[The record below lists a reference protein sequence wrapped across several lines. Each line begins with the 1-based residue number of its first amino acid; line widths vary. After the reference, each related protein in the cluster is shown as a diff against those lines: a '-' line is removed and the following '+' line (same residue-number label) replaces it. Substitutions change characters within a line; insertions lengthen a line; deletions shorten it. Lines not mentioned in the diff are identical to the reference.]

1 VLIGICVWFCISFPF
16 FFTIAELIDFW
27 RFLTLC
33 HTVAHQFLQN
43 VGKRLTPTRQWI
55 HNILGMI
62 QRTSGSGLIRISI
75 LDHSRFTFQPWQSFC
90 SLNAFVLIMHICDCV
105 DFCQYGSF
113 WDDDDHHHHD
123 YYYYHYLSEWP
134 TYCMSIFIELL
145 CYISVI
151 FSLSSRISEV
161 AADFMKKWYYSALSS
176 LPLPS
181 RTNIAHVMRIADIP
195 LSRQLQKK
203 PQQHERL

>member
-1 VLIGICVWFCISFPF
+1 
-16 FFTIAELIDFW
+16 
-27 RFLTLC
+27 
-33 HTVAHQFLQN
+33 
-43 VGKRLTPTRQWI
+43 
-55 HNILGMI
+55 MI

-105 DFCQYGSF
+105 DFCQYGTF

-134 TYCMSIFIELL
+134 TYCRSIFIELL

-181 RTNIAHVMRIADIP
+181 RTNIAHVMRTFRCP
-195 LSRQLQKK
+195 GSCKK
-203 PQQHERL
+203 TSATWAFIRWYRRELMFASVHYSCTFRWQRHGCI